1 MRPERSREK
10 KAKIRVGQKTREI
23 TLKNLTISDVA
34 EALGVSKTTVSRAI
48 SGKGR
53 IGAETKERVLAY
65 IEEHNYTPNVI
76 AKSLA
81 QSKTYNIGV
90 MMPAEYNIIDLP
102 FFQSCLFGI
111 QDIAASM
118 DYDILL
124 TISRPDDTS
133 QLERIVT
140 NRKVDGIILMR
151 TFVNDKQAK
160 ILSRRGMPFVTI
172 GSTNVERAIQVD
184 QDHRS
189 ACKELTS
196 ILIMK
201 KLKRIALIGGDEEHV
216 VTQSRLNGY
225 LDAFAET
232 DTPVPEDLIYLGM
245 NNQVLLEQKVEE
257 ILSREADCIISM
269 DDALCGNVLKKL
281 RAEHVRVPQD
291 IKVASFYNSSVL
303 ENNLPSITSLSF
315 DEKELGMVACRNL
328 MDRIEGRELHKT
340 TTLGYQVILRES
352 TK

>member
-1 MRPERSREK
+1 M
-10 KAKIRVGQKTREI
+10 
-23 TLKNLTISDVA
+23 KNITISDVA

-53 IGAETKERVLAY
+53 IGAETREKVLAY

-90 MMPAEYNIIDLP
+90 VIPAEYDIIDLP

-111 QDIAASM
+111 QEIAATM

-124 TISRPDDTS
+124 NISKPEDTS

-140 NRKVDGIILMR
+140 NRKVDGVILMR
-151 TFVNDKQAK
+151 TFVDDKQAK
-160 ILSRRGMPFVTI
+160 MLAKRELPFVTI
-172 GSTNVERAIQVD
+172 GSTNVEQAIQVD
-184 QDHRS
+184 QDHKS

-196 ILIMK
+196 ILLMK
-201 KLKRIALIGGDEEHV
+201 KMTKIALIGGEENHV
-216 VTQSRLNGY
+216 VTQKRLNGY
-225 LDAFAET
+225 LEAFEEAGI
-232 DTPVPEDLIYLGM
+232 PVVEDLIYLGM
-245 NNQVLLEQKVEE
+245 NNPVLLEQRVEE
-257 ILSREADCIISM
+257 ILAKGAECIISM
-269 DDALCGNVLKKL
+269 DDALCGSVLKKL
-281 RAEHVRVPQD
+281 RAEHIKVPKD
-291 IKVASFYNSSVL
+291 IRVASFYNSSVL
-303 ENNLPSITSLSF
+303 ENNIPSITSLSF
-315 DEKELGMVACRNL
+315 DEKELGMVACRGL
-328 MDRIEGRELHKT
+328 MDAIEGREIHKA